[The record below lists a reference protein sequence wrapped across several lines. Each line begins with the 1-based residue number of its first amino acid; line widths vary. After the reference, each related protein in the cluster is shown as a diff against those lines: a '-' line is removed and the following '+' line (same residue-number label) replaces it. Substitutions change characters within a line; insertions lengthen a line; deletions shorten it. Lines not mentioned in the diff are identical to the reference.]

1 MLGKYICGLQW
12 DQRLLK
18 STLLVSSYKNEWDN
32 NWNYGGVAVIDD
44 DRYELI

>member
-1 MLGKYICGLQW
+1 MLGNYICGLQR

-32 NWNYGGVAVIDD
+32 NWNFGGVAVIDD